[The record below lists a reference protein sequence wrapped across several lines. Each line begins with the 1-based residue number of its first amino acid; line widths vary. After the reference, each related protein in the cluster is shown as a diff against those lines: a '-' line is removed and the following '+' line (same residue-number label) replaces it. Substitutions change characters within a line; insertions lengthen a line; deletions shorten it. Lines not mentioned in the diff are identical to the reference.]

1 MQTPGP
7 DIIDIGTEMVLE
19 SHQLWMAIP
28 VGSLIQIEADLID
41 HNHKVLTRGRLYEVL
56 AKTDQSPCHQMFVV
70 QSELTR
76 ELVEL
81 HPGLICNYHDSPA
94 EVYRA

>member
-1 MQTPGP
+1 MCALSPET
-7 DIIDIGTEMVLE
+7 IDIGTEMVLE
-19 SHQLWMAIP
+19 SHQLWKAIP
-28 VGSLIQIEADLID
+28 IGSLIQIEADLID

-81 HPGLICNYHDSPA
+81 HPGLICNYLDSPA